1 MSKQPNPFLRYSGLA
16 FQMASPIFVGVL
28 LGQYFDAEGDT
39 PLFTIICTL
48 AGTFV
53 GLYLALKDFIK

>member
-1 MSKQPNPFLRYSGLA
+1 
-16 FQMASPIFVGVL
+16 MASPILVGVW

>member
-1 MSKQPNPFLRYSGLA
+1 VSKQPNPFLRYSGLA

-28 LGQYFDAEGDT
+28 LGQYFDADRDA
-39 PLFTIICTL
+39 PLFTIIFTL